1 MKLLFVNTLY
11 APHAVGGAE
20 RSTQWLAEACAQQ
33 GHEVS
38 VATLDRAT
46 EVSGEVL
53 NEVRVHRLPL
63 ANFFWPWDGR
73 RHRASPFWHVRD
85 IDNTVMERRFGQVL
99 DTVAPDLVHTNALA
113 GFSVSAWRACA
124 VRDVPI
130 IHTQRDYYL
139 LCPNSS
145 MYRRGENCDGPC
157 TRCAIFNARKR
168 ELSRL
173 VGGVIGIS
181 RHMLEVH
188 QRHAFFPHALF
199 QRVIPNAYRAAHP
212 VAEQTSRPSNL
223 PLRLG
228 FLGRQTPE
236 KGLEVLL
243 AASARQ
249 TAGRVEVLIAGS
261 GREEYMA
268 DLRKRYPAARFLG
281 YQQPADFFAQ
291 IDVLVIPSLWHEP
304 LGRVV
309 VEANAHG
316 IPVIAS
322 QRGGLPELV
331 EEGVN
336 GFLFD
341 PDSPDQLDA
350 TLERFLSS
358 VRLASDMRAACL
370 EKAEEF
376 QPSRIA
382 TRYLASY
389 EELIAQPMPVAA

>member
-20 RSTQWLAEACAQQ
+20 KSTQWLAEACAQH
-33 GHEVS
+33 GHKVS
-38 VATLDRAT
+38 VATLSREAT
-46 EVSGEVL
+46 ASTEAL
-53 NEVRVHRLPL
+53 NQVAVHRVPL
-63 ANFFWPWDGR
+63 ANFFWPWDGE
-73 RHRASPFWHVRD
+73 RHRGSPFWHVRD
-85 IDNTVMERRFGQVL
+85 IDNPTMERHLGEVL
-99 DTVAPDLVHTNALA
+99 DRVQPDLVHTNALA

-124 VRDVPI
+124 TRRIPV

-145 MYRRGENCDGPC
+145 MYRHGKNCADPC
-157 TRCAIFNARKR
+157 TRCTIFNARKR

-181 RHMLEVH
+181 RHMLDVH
-188 QRHAFFPHALF
+188 QRYQFFPYALF
-199 QRVIPNAYRAAHP
+199 QRVIPNAYRAAGS
-212 VAEQTSRPSNL
+212 AEPQATRPAHA

-243 AASARQ
+243 AASTRQ
-249 TAGRVEVLIAGS
+249 SAGRVEVLIAGS
-261 GREEYMA
+261 GREDYMSG
-268 DLRKRYPAARFLG
+268 LRAKYPAARFLG
-281 YQQPADFFAQ
+281 YQQPAEFFAQ
-291 IDVLVIPSLWHEP
+291 VDVLVIPSLWHEP

-316 IPVIAS
+316 IPVIAAR
-322 QRGGLPELV
+322 RGGLPELV

-341 PDSPDQLDA
+341 PDSPPELDA
-350 TLERFLSS
+350 ALEHFLADPS
-358 VRLASDMRAACL
+358 LASRLRPACL
-370 EKAEEF
+370 EKAEDF
-376 QPSRIA
+376 HPARIA
-382 TRYLASY
+382 ARYLASY
-389 EELIAQPMPVAA
+389 EELITRPMPAAA